1 MAYSLPEW
9 VDMGAIPGAARVDV
23 GQPLDRGDGKRLR
36 GKMTWCNFL
45 AYLQRCSLRVRK
57 FHFSDLGREI
67 GRGRFF
73 EVFRYEVREGAEG
86 FAFSTQNGDFLEA
99 GTVVALKRVIPQALE
114 DNRVSLDDS
123 RQLKAVATEIQA
135 LTKKSLREHENIIE
149 LYALAWEDRGGE
161 AAYWPTMIMEYC
173 PCTLAELQSERKSP
187 LPLPLKLQIIQGI
200 SFGFDALQE
209 EKIIHGDVKS
219 ENVLI
224 QVMGDGLLIPKL
236 ADFGSCVV
244 EISSDFV
251 EIGGT
256 DPWRAPEV
264 SIILWFRYL
273 S

>member
-9 VDMGAIPGAARVDV
+9 ADMGAIAGAAKADV
-23 GQPLDRGDGKRLR
+23 GQPFDRGDGKRLKGR
-36 GKMTWCNFL
+36 MTWCNFL
-45 AYLQRCSLRVRK
+45 AYLQRCSLRIRK
-57 FHFSDLGREI
+57 LHSSDLGQEI

-73 EVFRYEVREGAEG
+73 EVFRYEVKVEERL
-86 FAFSTQNGDFLEA
+86 AFSTQSGDLLEA

-123 RQLKAVATEIQA
+123 RQLKAIATEIQA

-149 LYALAWEDRGGE
+149 MYALVWEDRGEE
-161 AAYWPTMIMEYC
+161 AAYWPTMVMEYC

-187 LPLPLKLQIIQGI
+187 LSTALKFQIIQGI
-200 SFGFDALQE
+200 CFGFDALQE
-209 EKIIHGDVKS
+209 EEIIHGDVKS

-224 QVMGDGLLIPKL
+224 QVTGDGMLIPKL
-236 ADFGSCVV
+236 ADFGSCVI
-244 EISSDFV
+244 EISSDIV

-264 SIILWFRYL
+264 SIIL
-273 S
+273 